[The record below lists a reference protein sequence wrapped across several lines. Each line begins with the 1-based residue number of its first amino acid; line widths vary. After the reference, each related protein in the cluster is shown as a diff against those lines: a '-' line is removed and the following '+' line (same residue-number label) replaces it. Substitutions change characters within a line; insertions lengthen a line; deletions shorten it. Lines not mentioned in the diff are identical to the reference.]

1 MLHYRHNNF
10 YAPVTPNQRDQ
21 RQRKQII
28 NKETDT
34 AAIML
39 YSLKKE
45 TGHETPKDKS
55 TNKKNYEIIPTLC
68 PPNPHPDMNEP
79 PPTESVL
86 ILFRESLPCFI
97 YHQTSMSSLS
107 FQLADLFSLFVII
120 FHRNGDWDH
129 FGVKVLRKEKK
140 TFKFAKKDLKFKKH
154 NLGSTNQILENKL
167 KKKKNQ
173 HSLTRKGAQ

>member
-1 MLHYRHNNF
+1 
-10 YAPVTPNQRDQ
+10 
-21 RQRKQII
+21 
-28 NKETDT
+28 
-34 AAIML
+34 ML
-39 YSLKKE
+39 YSIQKE

-167 KKKKNQ
+167 KKKKKSTLSYTKRGTVNYFGGNLPWNG
-173 HSLTRKGAQ
+173 SNILKP